1 MLLFNLNTRNFRPM
15 YISNTTKNEFDA
27 IVVGSGISGGW
38 AAKELCE
45 SGLKTLVLERG
56 RMVKHIEDYP
66 TMHKD
71 PWDLPHSGKT
81 PSEIVEKHYSKQ
93 RRWGFDETNR
103 HFYNK
108 DSEHDYDEIKP
119 FDWIRGKQIGGRSL
133 IWGRQTYRWSDLDFE
148 ANAKDGYGVDWPIRY
163 KDIAPWY
170 SHVEKFIGV
179 SGEALNLPQLPD
191 SEFLPP
197 MELNCLEEHVKN
209 TLSERY
215 DDRIMTIGRVAHIT
229 KGNKEGAG
237 RSACQFRNRCT
248 RGCPFGSYF
257 SSNSSTLPYAE
268 ATGNLTLRPD
278 SIVSEVIYDPKT
290 QKATGVRVIDAHTK
304 EVVEFKSK
312 IIFLC
317 ASAMASTAILMQS
330 KSDRFPNGMGNDSGE
345 LGHNI
350 MDHQLGSGA
359 SGRFDGFEDQYY
371 TGRRPNGFYIPRFRN
386 LGPQSEKVD
395 FLRGYGYQGGASRG
409 DWSQVIA
416 EHSYGK
422 ALKKEIIEPGN
433 WKIGMGGFGEVL
445 PYHENKMTLNYDKL
459 DQYGLP
465 TITFDAEFKEN
476 EKKMKED
483 WKTQAAEMLEA
494 AGCKDISIHD
504 SNAPIGKGIH
514 EMGTAR
520 MGKDPKTSVLNRFNQ
535 VHAVSNVF
543 VTDGACMT
551 SAANQNPSL
560 TYMALTARAADH
572 AVKELKKMNL

>member
-1 MLLFNLNTRNFRPM
+1 MNINNSKEAE
-15 YISNTTKNEFDA
+15 YDA

-45 SGLKTLVLERG
+45 AGLKTLVLERG

-66 TMHKD
+66 TIHND

-93 RRWGFDETNR
+93 KRWGIDENNR

-108 DSEHDYDEIKP
+108 DSEHDYDEVKP
-119 FDWIRGKQIGGRSL
+119 FDWIRGKQVGGRSL
-133 IWGRQTYRWSDLDFE
+133 IWGRQSYRWSDLDFE

-170 SHVEKFIGV
+170 AHVEKFIGV
-179 SGEALNLPQLPD
+179 SGESLNLPQLPD

-197 MELNCLEEHVKN
+197 MELNCLEEHFKGK
-209 TLSERY
+209 LSENY
-215 DDRIMTIGRVAHIT
+215 DDRVLTIGRVAHIT
-229 KGNKEGAG
+229 KGTKDGAG
-237 RSACQFRNRCT
+237 RSVCQFRNRCE
-248 RGCPFGSYF
+248 RGCPFGAYF
-257 SSNSSTLPYAE
+257 SSNSSTLPVAQ

-278 SIVSEVIYDPKT
+278 SIVSEIIYDPKI
-290 QKATGVRVIDAHTK
+290 QKAIGVRIIDALTK
-304 EVVEFKSK
+304 EVTEFKSK

-317 ASAMASTAILMQS
+317 ASSMASTAILMQS
-330 KSDRFPNGMGNDSGE
+330 KSDRYPNGMGNDSGE

-359 SGRFDGFEDQYY
+359 YANYDGFKDKYY

-386 LGPQSEKVD
+386 IGSNSEKVD
-395 FLRGYGYQGGASRG
+395 FLRGYGYQGGASRSN
-409 DWSQVIA
+409 WSDIVA
-416 EHSYGK
+416 ELAYGK
-422 ALKKEIIEPGN
+422 LFKEGLLKAGN
-433 WKIGMGGFGEVL
+433 WGIFMGGFGEVL

-476 EKKMKED
+476 ERKMKED
-483 WKTQAAEMLEA
+483 WKVQAAEMLEA
-494 AGCKDISIHD
+494 AGCKDVTLYD
-504 SNAPIGKGIH
+504 SKAPIGKGIH

-520 MGKDPKTSVLNRFNQ
+520 MGRDPKTSVLNKFNQ
-535 VHAVSNVF
+535 IHEVPNVF

-560 TYMALTARAADH
+560 TYMALTARAANH

>member
-1 MLLFNLNTRNFRPM
+1 MNIHKEKSIQ
-15 YISNTTKNEFDA
+15 YDA

-45 SGLKTLVLERG
+45 AGLKTLVLERG
-56 RMVKHIEDYP
+56 RMVKHLEDYP
-66 TMHKD
+66 TMHND
-71 PWDLPHSGKT
+71 PWDLPHNGRT
-81 PSEIVEKHYSKQ
+81 PNEIAEKHYSKQ
-93 RRWGFDETNR
+93 KRWGFDENNR

-108 DSEHDYDEIKP
+108 DSEHDYDEVKP
-119 FDWIRGKQIGGRSL
+119 FDWIRGKQVGGRSL
-133 IWGRQTYRWSDLDFE
+133 IWGRQSYRWSDLDFE

-197 MELNCLEEHVKN
+197 MELNCLEEHFKN
-209 TLSERY
+209 SLSEKY
-215 DDRIMTIGRVAHIT
+215 DDRLITIGRVAHIT
-229 KGNKEGAG
+229 QGTKEGAG
-237 RSACQFRNRCT
+237 RSSCQHRNRCG
-248 RGCPFGSYF
+248 RGCPFGAYF
-257 SSNSSTLPYAE
+257 SSNSSTLPYAK
-268 ATGNLTLRPD
+268 ATGNLTIRPD

-290 QKATGVRVIDAHTK
+290 QKATGVRVIDALTK

-312 IIFLC
+312 IVFLC
-317 ASAMASTAILMQS
+317 ASSMASTAILMQS
-330 KSDRFPNGMGNDSGE
+330 KCDRFPNGMGNDSGE

-359 SGRFDGFEDQYY
+359 NGKFDGFEDRYY

-386 LGPQSEKVD
+386 LGNNSEKVD
-395 FLRGYGYQGGASRG
+395 FLRGYGYQGGASRS
-409 DWSQVIA
+409 DWTEAIA
-416 EHSYGK
+416 EFGYGK
-422 ALKKEIIEPGN
+422 SMKDKILQPGQWN
-433 WKIGMGGFGEVL
+433 IGMGGFGEVL

-476 EKKMKED
+476 EIKMKED
-483 WKTQAAEMLEA
+483 WKVQAAEMLEA
-494 AGCKDISIHD
+494 AGCKDVTVFD
-504 SNAPIGKGIH
+504 SKAPIGRGIH

-520 MGKDPKTSVLNRFNQ
+520 MGRDPKTSVLNKFNQ
-535 VHAVSNVF
+535 VHKVPNVF

-560 TYMALTARAADH
+560 TYMALTARAANH
-572 AVKELKKMNL
+572 AINELKKMNL

>member
-1 MLLFNLNTRNFRPM
+1 MNIHKEKSIQ
-15 YISNTTKNEFDA
+15 YDA

-45 SGLKTLVLERG
+45 AGLKTLVLERG
-56 RMVKHIEDYP
+56 RMVKHLEDYP
-66 TMHKD
+66 TMHND
-71 PWDLPHSGKT
+71 PWDLPHNGRT
-81 PSEIVEKHYSKQ
+81 PNEIAEKHYSKQ
-93 RRWGFDETNR
+93 KRWGFDENNR

-108 DSEHDYDEIKP
+108 DSEHDYDEVKP
-119 FDWIRGKQIGGRSL
+119 FDWIRGKQVGGRSL
-133 IWGRQTYRWSDLDFE
+133 IWGRQSYRWSDLDFE

-197 MELNCLEEHVKN
+197 MELNCLEEHFKN
-209 TLSERY
+209 SLSEKY
-215 DDRIMTIGRVAHIT
+215 DDRLITIGRVAHIT
-229 KGNKEGAG
+229 QGTKEGAG
-237 RSACQFRNRCT
+237 RSSCQHRNRCG
-248 RGCPFGSYF
+248 RGCPFGAYF

-268 ATGNLTLRPD
+268 ATGNLTIRPD

-290 QKATGVRVIDAHTK
+290 QKATGVRVIDALTK

-312 IIFLC
+312 IVFLC
-317 ASAMASTAILMQS
+317 ASSMASTAILMQS

-359 SGRFDGFEDQYY
+359 NGKFDGFEDRYY

-386 LGPQSEKVD
+386 LGNNSEKVD
-395 FLRGYGYQGGASRG
+395 FLRGYGYQGGASRS
-409 DWSQVIA
+409 DWTEAIA
-416 EHSYGK
+416 EFGYGK
-422 ALKKEIIEPGN
+422 SMKDKILQPGQWN
-433 WKIGMGGFGEVL
+433 IGMGGFGEVL

-476 EKKMKED
+476 EIKMKED
-483 WKTQAAEMLEA
+483 WKVQAAEMLEA
-494 AGCKDISIHD
+494 AGCKDVTVFD
-504 SNAPIGKGIH
+504 SKAPIGRGIH

-520 MGKDPKTSVLNRFNQ
+520 MGRDPKTSVLNKFNQ
-535 VHAVSNVF
+535 VHKVPNVF

-560 TYMALTARAADH
+560 TYMALTARSANH
-572 AVKELKKMNL
+572 AINELKKMNL